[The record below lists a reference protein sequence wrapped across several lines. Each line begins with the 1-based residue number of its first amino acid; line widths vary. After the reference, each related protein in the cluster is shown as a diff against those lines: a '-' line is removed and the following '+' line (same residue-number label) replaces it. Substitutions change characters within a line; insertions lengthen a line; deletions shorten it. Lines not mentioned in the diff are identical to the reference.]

1 LLLRWVADHPLE
13 PDVELIAQ
21 TLIVAVVVIAS
32 TLFAAWRLMPAKT
45 KLRLL
50 DALNPTPSNALGR
63 RLISMRKGLVTQM
76 AHGCSACSASPTH
89 LKRH

>member
-1 LLLRWVADHPLE
+1 MRWVADHPLE

-21 TLIVAVVVIAS
+21 TLIVAVVVVAS
-32 TLFAAWRLMPAKT
+32 TVFAAWRLMPTKT

-50 DALNPTPSNALGR
+50 DALNPTTSNAVGR
-63 RLISMRKGLVTQM
+63 RLISMRKGLIAQM
-76 AHGCSACSASPTH
+76 VGGCSACSAAPTH